1 MVTFGSQEGALHP
14 MASPGLSA
22 EEGLSKHLALRVGR
36 RWQGFAG
43 PRESADG
50 GSHTICLNI
59 CKL

>member
-1 MVTFGSQEGALHP
+1 MFGCREGALHP
-14 MASPGLSA
+14 MESPGPRA
-22 EEGLSKHLALRVGR
+22 EEGLGKHLALRVGR

-43 PRESADG
+43 PRERADG